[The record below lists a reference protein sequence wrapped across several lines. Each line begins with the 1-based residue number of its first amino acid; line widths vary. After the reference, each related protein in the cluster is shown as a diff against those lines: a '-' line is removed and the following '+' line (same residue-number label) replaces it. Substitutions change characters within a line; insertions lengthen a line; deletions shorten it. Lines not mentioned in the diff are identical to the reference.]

1 MPRTA
6 PMPPLAIVAISL
18 TSVFAAFALVAIGLV
33 WAACAVLFPPA
44 NPNKENRAVVTKTVT
59 YDPERAEVTCT
70 LERHYDWTNT
80 TPIDVTFVARTPDGP
95 EGGVVVIAR
104 RTPPQSGPFGVA
116 LSGEKAAAF
125 AHPDAKRTV
134 SLRRADGQLLQ
145 GEVAW

>member
-80 TPIDVTFVARTPDGP
+80 TPIDVTFVARTPGGP
-95 EGGVVVIAR
+95 TDGVVVTVR
-104 RTPPQSGPFGVA
+104 RNPPQSGRFGVA
-116 LSGEKAAAF
+116 LRGETAAAF

-134 SLRRADGQLLQ
+134 SLRRADGQLIQ
-145 GEVAW
+145 EEVAW